1 MNEKAKNSYKNIVHD
16 EIYSVIETCEQ
27 IINSLGGI
35 SVTERKYN
43 ETWLGNKDNYIT
55 EQVSKKVY
63 RFRDGYVC
71 VDKIYF
77 PEKPFLVLEFADKV
91 EGPYEDA
98 DPFPFDLPIEEV
110 KLEIEY
116 ALGVRLCPSWQE
128 RAIKE
133 KMIPKFATLM
143 AWNDCYV
150 VYNIYEDAFLLD
162 MQTNQTYQM
171 GDYYGDPDLALID
184 KHGTFVVV
192 IGSDHLGVFDLVN
205 KELQIM
211 DIDIPDWI
219 VSLNQEGRKIE
230 VICENERRYF
240 FEI

>member
-1 MNEKAKNSYKNIVHD
+1 MKWPYENIDYDEFNAVIKA
-16 EIYSVIETCEQ
+16 CEQ
-27 IINSLGGI
+27 VIISLGAKL
-35 SVTERKYN
+35 VAERKEN
-43 ETWLGNKDNYIT
+43 ETWVLNKEDYIT
-55 EQVSKKVY
+55 EQVAKNVFK
-63 RFRDGYVC
+63 FRDGFVC
-71 VDKIYF
+71 VDKMYF
-77 PEKPFLVLEFADKV
+77 PEKPFVVLEFADEI

-98 DPFPFDLPIEEV
+98 DPFPFDLSMEDV

-116 ALGVRLCPSWQE
+116 ALGVLPYPSWQE
-128 RAIKE
+128 KALIEE
-133 KMIPKFATLM
+133 KIPKFATLM
-143 AWNDCYV
+143 AWDDYYV

-171 GDYYGDPDLALID
+171 GDYYGDPELALID
-184 KHGTFVVV
+184 RHGAFAVV

-219 VSLNQEGRKIE
+219 ISLNQEGRKIE
-230 VICENERRYF
+230 VICENDRRYF